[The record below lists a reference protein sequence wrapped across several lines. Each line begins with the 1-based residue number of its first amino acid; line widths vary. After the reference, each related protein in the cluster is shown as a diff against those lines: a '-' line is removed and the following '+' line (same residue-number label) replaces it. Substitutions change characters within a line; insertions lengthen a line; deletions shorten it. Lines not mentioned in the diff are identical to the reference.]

1 MSDNPGS
8 LAGALYGPTGPAE
21 SPQGPT
27 GIDTGKA
34 SWRGE
39 SLESLPAAA
48 SVPNQSSK
56 TEPRSLGES
65 IYGNGTPP
73 PTTPVSPTEAPP
85 TFDRT
90 SADPALLSEYDT
102 MARELRLNSAGS
114 DRLLALHAKAL
125 EASTAHQA
133 GEWRKQTEAAF
144 APDELSDISRSFN
157 EAIGQDSDAQEF
169 RRLLSTTGLGNN
181 VAVIRVISRLLGR

>member
-27 GIDTGKA
+27 NMTGD

-39 SLESLPAAA
+39 SVDKLPPSADPR
-48 SVPNQSSK
+48 SVVPNQSPK
-56 TEPRSLGES
+56 AAEPRSLGES
-65 IYGNGTPP
+65 LF
-73 PTTPVSPTEAPP
+73 PTTPPIAPTEAPP

-181 VAVIRVISRLLGR
+181 AAVIRVISRLLGR